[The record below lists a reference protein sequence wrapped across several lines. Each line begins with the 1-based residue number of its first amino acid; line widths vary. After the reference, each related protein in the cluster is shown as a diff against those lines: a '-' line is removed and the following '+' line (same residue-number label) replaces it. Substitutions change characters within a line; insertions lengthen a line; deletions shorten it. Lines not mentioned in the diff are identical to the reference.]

1 MSRFEEAKEKYAS
14 IGVDVD
20 KALDTLSK
28 VRISMHCWQGD
39 DVLGLIQTL
48 LQVVLLLLVII
59 LVKLQIQMNL
69 WQILAKHIL

>member
-1 MSRFEEAKEKYAS
+1 MSRFEEAKEKYTS

-28 VRISMHCWQGD
+28 VRISMH
-39 DVLGLIQTL
+39 LIQTL
-48 LQVVLLLLVII
+48 LQVVLLLLIII